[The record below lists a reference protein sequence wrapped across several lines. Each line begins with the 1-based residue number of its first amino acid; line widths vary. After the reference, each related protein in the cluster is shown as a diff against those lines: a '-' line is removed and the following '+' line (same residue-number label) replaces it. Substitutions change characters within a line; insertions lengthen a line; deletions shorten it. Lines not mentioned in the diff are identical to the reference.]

1 MQKLYHKKLA
11 QLRYR
16 EQIIELAA
24 TKSARD
30 ITQIINYRLAR
41 TNLKC
46 TLSKSTIAAIIKDSK
61 K

>member
-1 MQKLYHKKLA
+1 MQKMYAKKLA

-16 EQIIELAA
+16 EQIVELSH
-24 TKSARD
+24 TKSVRD

-46 TLSKSTIAAIIKDSK
+46 TLSKSTIAQIIKDSK
-61 K
+61 